1 MDISRHRAVK
11 EKNLFL
17 ACCSLQQTLLQ
28 QDKKIYGYVLP
39 HFSWLAATAIALSS
53 ISTTVAAAE
62 FKVFSIGDGDTI
74 RMSSSSGTTKT
85 TVRLAC
91 IDAPETSQ
99 APYGIDALR
108 ALQGELAI
116 GTEVSLRT
124 KATDRYGRTVA
135 EVLKGTTNINQ
146 ALVAAGVAFV
156 YWQYIEGCDRETYSR
171 IENEARLK
179 SLGVW
184 AVPGGIQRPWDYR
197 RGRKSSSAGANS
209 SGAVNPGQAS
219 SRYRC
224 KQISS

>member
-1 MDISRHRAVK
+1 MA
-11 EKNLFL
+11 
-17 ACCSLQQTLLQ
+17 SL
-28 QDKKIYGYVLP
+28 KIYSYILP

-53 ISTTVAAAE
+53 ITTTVAAAE
-62 FKVFSIGDGDTI
+62 YKVVSVGDGDTI
-74 RMSSSSGTTKT
+74 SVSSPSGINKT

-99 APYGIDALR
+99 APYGNDARR

-135 EVLKGTTNINQ
+135 EVIRGSTNINQ
-146 ALVAAGVAFV
+146 ALVQSGVAFV
-156 YWQYIEGCDRETYSR
+156 NWQYIEGCDRETYSR
-171 IENEARLK
+171 LENEARLK

-197 RGRKSSSAGANS
+197 RGSKSSNVGANL
-209 SGAVNPGQAS
+209 SG
-219 SRYRC
+219 
-224 KQISS
+224 